1 MVSPIAEFVVDMG
14 SDGRIISQGTLSNA
28 LAHDAKLLKEL
39 KQEQDEIEKASDE
52 VDHDKPNDED
62 SKQAAGKLVVE
73 EETELGHVQWT
84 ACESIALFSTRNYD
98 VDEGCA
104 YSVAVPRELRKEAAP
119 VLDHVHWSLRH
130 PPFHRECS
138 SEHSVFHFSASSSDR
153 FSDCDSIDVALVPRL
168 LGCSVRGS
176 SARGGQCCPVST

>member
-1 MVSPIAEFVVDMG
+1 MG

-73 EETELGHVQWT
+73 EETELGHVQWK
-84 ACESIALFSTRNYD
+84 ACESIALFSPRDYR
-98 VDEGCA
+98 VDERCA
-104 YSVAVPRELRKEAAP
+104 YSVAVSRELRKEAAP
-119 VLDHVHWSLRH
+119 ILDHVHWHLRH
-130 PPFHRECS
+130 SPSHHERS
-138 SEHSVFHFSASSSDR
+138 SEHSVAHFSASSSDR
-153 FSDCDSIDVALVPRL
+153 SSDCASIDIDLVPRL
-168 LGCSVRGS
+168 LGCSVRG
-176 SARGGQCCPVST
+176 

>member
-73 EETELGHVQWT
+73 EETELGHVQWKARKPT
-84 ACESIALFSTRNYD
+84 VLFSRRDYN
-98 VDEGCA
+98 VDERCA

-119 VLDHVHWSLRH
+119 VLDHVHWHLRH
-130 PPFHRECS
+130 SPSHHERS
-138 SEHSVFHFSASSSDR
+138 SEHSVFHFSLNALLIALRSTQTWYLGYWAAQYEVHPPEEVN
-153 FSDCDSIDVALVPRL
+153 VA
-168 LGCSVRGS
+168 
-176 SARGGQCCPVST
+176 Q